1 MDTIGDRLLNNE
13 LYWKDEG
20 VPISDGTEN
29 SQLSQEDFFALLTE
43 QLSMQD
49 PTKPVDN
56 DQMVSQMTS
65 FTMADSLSQLNSK
78 FDEFA
83 SSMNSNQALQ
93 ATSLIGQ
100 TVLVNSNTSST
111 WQDGTVTGGIIAEAP
126 VDDMRIQIVD
136 EYGSVV
142 REFEAGSQDAGVI
155 PFSWDGTDNDGNLLP
170 RGKYNIQATGTVDGL
185 NTELDVQMSAQVT
198 GTAITTRDVQDMVI
212 TIEDQAG
219 QVIRT
224 MNVGSAQAG
233 NIEFGWDGT
242 DNEGRIMPPGEYTIN
257 IEGKVNGQTEALQ
270 FGVNRRVNSVSLAGS
285 GTEGVILNLAGDES
299 IRLSD
304 IINIGN

>member
-1 MDTIGDRLLNNE
+1 MNSVNNNLLSND
-13 LYWKDEG
+13 LYWKEEG

-29 SQLSQEDFFALLTE
+29 AQLTQEDFFALLTQ
-43 QLSMQD
+43 QLSQQD

-56 DQMVSQMTS
+56 DQMVAQMTS
-65 FTMADSLSQLNSK
+65 FTMADSLSQLNQK

-100 TVLVNSNTSST
+100 TVLVNNNTSGT
-111 WQDGTVTGGIIAEAP
+111 WQEGAVSGGIVTNAP

-142 REFEAGSQDAGVI
+142 REIEAGPQEAGVI
-155 PFSWDGTDNDGNLLP
+155 PFSWDGTDASGNHLP
-170 RGKYNIQATGTVDGL
+170 RGKYQIQASGIVEGL
-185 NTELDVQMSAQVT
+185 NTELEVHMNAQVS
-198 GTAITTRDVQDMVI
+198 GTAIATRDVQDLTI

-233 NIEFGWDGT
+233 NIDFGWDGT
-242 DNEGRIMPPGEYTIN
+242 DNEGRIMPPGNYTISV
-257 IEGKVNGQTEALQ
+257 EGKVNGQTEALQ
-270 FGVNRRVNSVSLAGS
+270 FGVNKRVNSVSLAGS